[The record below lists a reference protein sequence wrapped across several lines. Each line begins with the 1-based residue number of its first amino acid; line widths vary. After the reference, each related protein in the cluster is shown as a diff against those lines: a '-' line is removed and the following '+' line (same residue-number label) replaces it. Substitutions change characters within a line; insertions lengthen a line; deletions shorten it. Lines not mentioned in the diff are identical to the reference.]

1 MGEPTVVVVH
11 SDEGDHN
18 TDQITS
24 TIQRALQER
33 SNPTPEQDGP
43 LKQVLAHQDS
53 LYRYVSWEDPL
64 RTLGTYLGS
73 LGILF
78 GVHYLPFTQ
87 WALKAGMT
95 TLGVVSVTEFASRSF
110 SSDSLSTRLR
120 PKRYKTVPEPTLN
133 ATLKDVHDLIQSGAI
148 QAQKIIYG
156 QDLEKT
162 FAAFI
167 AFGAIYGLMQFLAP
181 FWLAVLAL
189 TSVFVAPLVN
199 SPQGRK
205 AAHDATARAREIA
218 ATTGEMGKDL
228 AHTSQA
234 KASEL
239 SSKAQQA
246 AYDAGRTVSNTAQNG
261 KQAAADLS
269 SKARDNASNLSGSVA
284 QGTRNAGAN
293 VANAAQGGKQTTA
306 DLSSK
311 ARDNTAD
318 ASRYAGE
325 QVGGLQQAGANV
337 LESVRGSLGSVF
349 GQAKQN
355 TNGGASDGN
364 YTHDSSRN
372 VSNSGDRTTGGDYSR
387 GQSGVST
394 DGSTSNTHDSS
405 RNVSHGGDR
414 TSGGDY
420 SSRGQSGV
428 STDASSRYTH
438 EYPHNVS
445 HSVDRTTVG
454 SAPRGQPAF
463 STDGSVSNA
472 AHASH
477 IVEAP
482 VRLSAADE
490 VNRRAI

>member
-1 MGEPTVVVVH
+1 MGEPSVVVVH
-11 SDEGDHN
+11 SDGGDHN

-33 SNPTPEQDGP
+33 SNPTPVQDGP

-53 LYRYVSWEDPL
+53 LYHYISWEDPL
-64 RTLGTYLGS
+64 RTLGTYLGA

-78 GVHYLPFTQ
+78 GAHYLPFTQ

-95 TLGVVSVTEFASRSF
+95 TLGVVSATEFASRSF
-110 SSDSLSTRLR
+110 SSDSISTRLR
-120 PKRYKTVPEPTLN
+120 PKKYKTVPESTLN

-167 AFGAIYGLMQFLAP
+167 GFGAIYVLMQFLAP

-189 TSVFVAPLVN
+189 TSVFIAPLVN

-205 AAHDATARAREIA
+205 VAHDATVRAQEIA
-218 ATTGEMGKDL
+218 NTTGEMGKDL
-228 AHTSQA
+228 AHTSQV

-246 AYDAGRTVSNTAQNG
+246 AYDAGRTASNTAQNG
-261 KQAAADLS
+261 KQTAADLS
-269 SKARDNASNLSGSVA
+269 ARARDNASNLSGAAA
-284 QGTRNAGAN
+284 QGTKNAGAN
-293 VANAAQGGKQTTA
+293 ISNAAQGGQQTAA

-325 QVGGLQQAGANV
+325 QVGGLQQAGANA
-337 LESVRGSLGSVF
+337 LESARGSLGSVF

-355 TNGGASDGN
+355 IGGDSDGN
-364 YTHDSSRN
+364 YTHESSRN
-372 VSNSGDRTTGGDYSR
+372 ASHSRDGTTGEDYSR
-387 GQSGVST
+387 GQSGVSS
-394 DGSTSNTHDSS
+394 DGSASNTHD
-405 RNVSHGGDR
+405 
-414 TSGGDY
+414 Y
-420 SSRGQSGV
+420 S
-428 STDASSRYTH
+428 
-438 EYPHNVS
+438 HNVS
-445 HSVDRTTVG
+445 HSGDRATG
-454 SAPRGQPAF
+454 GAYPRGQ
-463 STDGSVSNA
+463 SGLSNDGSVSNA
-472 AHASH
+472 AHSSH
-477 IVEAP
+477 SVEAP

-490 VNRRAI
+490 VNRRAV

>member
-1 MGEPTVVVVH
+1 MGEPSVVVVH
-11 SDEGDHN
+11 SDGGDHN

-53 LYRYVSWEDPL
+53 LYHYISWEDPL

-120 PKRYKTVPEPTLN
+120 PKKYRTVPESTLN
-133 ATLKDVHDLIQSGAI
+133 ATLKDVHDLIQSGAV

-167 AFGAIYGLMQFLAP
+167 GFGAIYGLMPFLAP

-189 TSVFVAPLVN
+189 TSVFIAPLVN

-205 AAHDATARAREIA
+205 VAHDATARAQEIA
-218 ATTGEMGKDL
+218 NTTGEMGKDL
-228 AHTSQA
+228 AHTGQV

-239 SSKAQQA
+239 SSKTQQA
-246 AYDAGRTVSNTAQNG
+246 AHDAGRTVSNTAQNG
-261 KQAAADLS
+261 KQTAADLS
-269 SKARDNASNLSGSVA
+269 ARARDNASNLSGAAA
-284 QGTRNAGAN
+284 QGTKNAGAN
-293 VANAAQGGKQTTA
+293 VSNAAQGGQQTAT

-325 QVGGLQQAGANV
+325 QVGGLQQAGASA
-337 LESVRGSLGSVF
+337 LESARGSLGSVF

-355 TNGGASDGN
+355 LGGASDGN
-364 YTHDSSRN
+364 YTHESSRN
-372 VSNSGDRTTGGDYSR
+372 VSHSGDRATGGDYSR
-387 GQSGVST
+387 GQSDVSS
-394 DGSTSNTHDSS
+394 DGSASNTHE
-405 RNVSHGGDR
+405 
-414 TSGGDY
+414 Y
-420 SSRGQSGV
+420 S
-428 STDASSRYTH
+428 
-438 EYPHNVS
+438 HNVS
-445 HSVDRTTVG
+445 HSGDRNIEGTY
-454 SAPRGQPAF
+454 PRGQ
-463 STDGSVSNA
+463 SGLSNDGSVSNA
-472 AHASH
+472 AHSSH

-490 VNRRAI
+490 VNRRAV

>member
-1 MGEPTVVVVH
+1 MGEPSVVVVH
-11 SDEGDHN
+11 SDGGDHN
-18 TDQITS
+18 TDQT
-24 TIQRALQER
+24 
-33 SNPTPEQDGP
+33 
-43 LKQVLAHQDS
+43 HQDS
-53 LYRYVSWEDPL
+53 LYHYISWEDPL

-78 GVHYLPFTQ
+78 GAHYLPFTQ

-110 SSDSLSTRLR
+110 SSDSISTRLR
-120 PKRYKTVPEPTLN
+120 PKKYKTVPESTLN
-133 ATLKDVHDLIQSGAI
+133 ATLKDVHDLIQSGAV

-167 AFGAIYGLMQFLAP
+167 GFAAIYGLMQFLAP

-189 TSVFVAPLVN
+189 TSVFIAPLFN

-205 AAHDATARAREIA
+205 VAHDATARAQEIA
-218 ATTGEMGKDL
+218 NTTGEMGKDL
-228 AHTSQA
+228 AHTGQV

-246 AYDAGRTVSNTAQNG
+246 AHDAGRTVSNTAQNG
-261 KQAAADLS
+261 KQTAADVS
-269 SKARDNASNLSGSVA
+269 ARARDNASNLSGAAA
-284 QGTRNAGAN
+284 QGTKNAGAN
-293 VANAAQGGKQTTA
+293 VSNAAQGGQQTAA

-325 QVGGLQQAGANV
+325 QVGGLQQAGANA
-337 LESVRGSLGSVF
+337 LESARGSLGSVF

-355 TNGGASDGN
+355 LGGASDGN
-364 YTHDSSRN
+364 YTHESSRN
-372 VSNSGDRTTGGDYSR
+372 VSHSEDRATGGDYSR
-387 GQSGVST
+387 GQSGVSS
-394 DGSTSNTHDSS
+394 DGSSRNTHDYSH
-405 RNVSHGGDR
+405 NVSHSGDR
-414 TSGGDY
+414 NNEGTY
-420 SSRGQSGV
+420 SRGQSGI
-428 STDASSRYTH
+428 S
-438 EYPHNVS
+438 N
-445 HSVDRTTVG
+445 
-454 SAPRGQPAF
+454 
-463 STDGSVSNA
+463 DGSVSNA
-472 AHASH
+472 AHSSH

-490 VNRRAI
+490 VNRRAV